1 MTPSFVLTFVRQDDT
16 RNRRRDMADDSIV
29 GKRAL
34 VTGASRGIG
43 RATAL
48 ALAQAGVD
56 VALAARGTDE
66 LEQVAEEITQLGRNA
81 AVISCDVSDV
91 AQVQRM
97 VEMAHAQ

>member
-1 MTPSFVLTFVRQDDT
+1 
-16 RNRRRDMADDSIV
+16 MADDSIA

-48 ALAQAGVD
+48 SLAQAGVD

-66 LEQVAEEITQLGRNA
+66 LELVAAEVAELGRKA
-81 AVISCDVSDV
+81 AVISCDVS
-91 AQVQRM
+91 
-97 VEMAHAQ
+97 